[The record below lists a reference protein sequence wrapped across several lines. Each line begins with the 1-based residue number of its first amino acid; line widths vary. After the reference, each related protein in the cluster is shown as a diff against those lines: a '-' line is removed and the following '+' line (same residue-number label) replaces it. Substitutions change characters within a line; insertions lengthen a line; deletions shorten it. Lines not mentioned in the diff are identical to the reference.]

1 MSDKRATPI
10 PDLRRAIALVP
21 FLLGGCF
28 PGDEMVDV
36 FTDEEFELIE
46 KFRLDEAPRPVPTNM
61 YADDPAAAAFGQRL
75 FFERGFAKALT
86 IADPTLGNVGDT
98 GKVSCVSCH
107 DPLNYYSDTRSR
119 PSGTSLGVT
128 WTLRNTPTLVNAAY
142 YEWGGWGGKDDSMWI
157 QGANGS
163 ESSQNFAGNRLQF
176 AHLVYRK
183 YRADYNAI
191 FPTPLD
197 PALDPDAPDAA
208 RFPENGKPKSSGAP
222 DGPWELME
230 AEDRIIINQILANT
244 GKALEAYERLL
255 VSQNAPIDR
264 YIAGDHEALTPA
276 AKRGLALFIGKAA
289 CVDCHS
295 GPNFT
300 DQKFHN
306 IGLPQTFGTASRV
319 DTGRFDDLTRL
330 LSSSFNG
337 AGMYSDD
344 RDAGT
349 AKLEGLEQTEDLKG
363 TFRTKSLRHVAQ
375 TAPYM
380 HNGSL
385 GSLEDVVHFYNEGGG
400 VSDFAGSKDPAMVP
414 LRLTQ
419 TEVAD
424 LVEFL
429 KALTGDP
436 PPAELAVDTA
446 VHDE

>member
-1 MSDKRATPI
+1 M
-10 PDLRRAIALVP
+10 PDLLRAIAFIPVLLSGC
-21 FLLGGCF
+21 LLG
-28 PGDEMVDV
+28 DERVDV

-46 KFRLDEAPRPVPTNM
+46 QFRLDGSPPASPTNRF
-61 YADDPAAAAFGQRL
+61 ADDPAAAAFGQRL

-86 IADPTLGNVGDT
+86 IADPSLGNVGET
-98 GKVSCVSCH
+98 GKIACVSCH
-107 DPLNYYSDTRSR
+107 DPLNYYTDTRSR

-128 WTLRNTPTLVNAAY
+128 WTLRNAPTLVNASY

-183 YRADYNAI
+183 YRADYDAI
-191 FPTPLD
+191 FPVPLD

-208 RFPENGKPKSSGAP
+208 RFPENGKPKASGTP
-222 DGPWELME
+222 DGAWEGM
-230 AEDRIIINQILANT
+230 AGEDRTIINQILANT
-244 GKALEAYERLL
+244 GKAFEAYERKL

-264 YIAGDHEALTPA
+264 YIAGDREALSPA
-276 AKRGLALFIGKAA
+276 AKRGLELFIGKAA

-295 GPNFT
+295 GPTFS

-306 IGLPQTFGTASRV
+306 TGIPQTFGTASRV

-337 AGMYSDD
+337 AGTYSDD
-344 RDAGT
+344 QDVGT
-349 AKLEGLEQTEDLKG
+349 AKLLGLEQTEDLKG
-363 TFRTKSLRHVAQ
+363 LFRTKSLRHVAQ

-385 GSLEDVVHFYNEGGG
+385 ASLEDVVHFYNVGGG
-400 VSDFAGSKDPAMVP
+400 VADFAGEKDSAMVP
-414 LRLTQ
+414 LALNPA
-419 TEVAD
+419 EEAD

-446 VHDE
+446 IHD